1 MNIAGKYMRGIRNN
15 PVKSAVAGGLG
26 AAGAAT
32 LGNLISGEAQEE
44 GPGRTVLEALGAGAV
59 GAAVGSRLPAV
70 KKAYTKGAA
79 GQRMGENL
87 AGMARAGMINESN
100 VEDIARIGKLGVE
113 MAPRIGQGI
122 STGMLL
128 GAGSLGGML
137 GGGVANVGNMAGIS
151 GLQQAQDM
159 QMLAQSIDP
168 ESYGSS
174 NSAGARYKAPTTQ
187 YV

>member
-1 MNIAGKYMRGIRNN
+1 MKIAGKYMRGIRNN

-44 GPGRTVLEALGAGAV
+44 GPGRTVLEALGAGAL
-59 GAAVGSRLPAV
+59 GAAAGSYLPAI

-79 GQRMGENL
+79 GKRMGENI
-87 AGMARAGMINESN
+87 AGMARAGMIDESN
-100 VEDIARIGKLGVE
+100 IEDIARIGKLGVE
-113 MAPRIGQGI
+113 MAPRIGQGL
-122 STGMLL
+122 STAALL
-128 GAGSLGGML
+128 GAGGLGGL
-137 GGGVANVGNMAGIS
+137 YGGGVANVGNMAGIS

-174 NSAGARYKAPTTQ
+174 NMPIRQ
-187 YV
+187 YM